1 MERNL
6 KKDVQEQFRSIVRV
20 RQNGPVNLNMDSI
33 PGGEHV
39 VNGKA
44 ENAYLNVKYLF
55 AKNLFKVFFDKI
67 NKINKERNDA

>member
-1 MERNL
+1 
-6 KKDVQEQFRSIVRV
+6 
-20 RQNGPVNLNMDSI
+20 MDSI